1 MASGLKSCD
10 ENLVGC
16 RVKVWWPKDKS
27 FCEGVVSSHGHSG
40 KNLVMT
46 LSHRFGPNGYTVFLL
61 LDLGCAKLSSYFS
74 SFFSLLKVVCTNGVE
89 EILKP
94 RKKDYGEPLPDVLTH
109 EGTEKHGPAHASSRM
124 PPETDNV
131 KDYGEE
137 LVGCSVKVWRS
148 KSKTF
153 SEGVVAS
160 YDLSCKSIWWFTNGV
175 EEMLNL
181 RNHRETAEDIS
192 ADQAQ
197 KARARDSF
205 SMYSDNDMD
214 AHWHA
219 AKKHKGSTFD
229 LLPAGASPVLSKNQ
243 KVPKLEVGIEPID
256 PKLSAVLI
264 DDGLVN
270 INGYKVKRAT
280 ATVLEAIFAKY
291 GDIAA
296 HCLYKSTSVKAS
308 LLEVICN
315 IVQRLQFYDFEAI
328 LSDLE
333 AMENEVSD
341 VEASKIKVSWLQEHL
356 ANVRKVAAFREKSF
370 QLKKT
375 KGKTGLVTKA
385 AAKELK
391 LRQAELLLAQERF
404 KEAEKRVTAI
414 RLVSRKIDD
423 DILESES
430 EEYFWKRRLDDLL

>member
-1 MASGLKSCD
+1 
-10 ENLVGC
+10 
-16 RVKVWWPKDKS
+16 
-27 FCEGVVSSHGHSG
+27 
-40 KNLVMT
+40 
-46 LSHRFGPNGYTVFLL
+46 
-61 LDLGCAKLSSYFS
+61 
-74 SFFSLLKVVCTNGVE
+74 
-89 EILKP
+89 
-94 RKKDYGEPLPDVLTH
+94 
-109 EGTEKHGPAHASSRM
+109 M

-131 KDYGEE
+131 KDYGEK
-137 LVGCSVKVWRS
+137 LVGCRVKVWRS

-160 YDLSCKSIWWFTNGV
+160 YDLSSKKHLVVYTNGV

-192 ADQAQ
+192 LDQAQ
-197 KARARDSF
+197 KARARDSS
-205 SMYSDNDMD
+205 SMYSDSDMD

-219 AKKHKGSTFD
+219 AKKHKGPTFD
-229 LLPAGASPVLSKNQ
+229 LMPAGASPLLSKNQ

-256 PKLSAVLI
+256 PKVSAVLS

-270 INGYKVKRAT
+270 INGYKVKSAT
-280 ATVLEAIFAKY
+280 APVLEAIFAKY

-333 AMENEVSD
+333 AMESEVSD

-356 ANVRKVAAFREKSF
+356 VNVRKVAAFRAKSS

-375 KGKTGLVTKA
+375 KVKTGLITKA

-391 LRQAELLLAQERF
+391 QRQAELLLAQEHF
-404 KEAEKRVTAI
+404 KEAEKRVNAI

>member
-74 SFFSLLKVVCTNGVE
+74 SFFSLLK
-89 EILKP
+89 
-94 RKKDYGEPLPDVLTH
+94 
-109 EGTEKHGPAHASSRM
+109 GTEKHGPAHASSRM

-160 YDLSCKSIWWFTNGV
+160 YDLSCKKHLVVYTNGV

-414 RLVSRKIDD
+414 RLVCRKIDD

>member
-40 KNLVMT
+40 K
-46 LSHRFGPNGYTVFLL
+46 
-61 LDLGCAKLSSYFS
+61 DL
-74 SFFSLLKVVCTNGVE
+74 VVCTDGVE

-94 RKKDYGEPLPDVLTH
+94 RKKDYGEPLPDVLADK
-109 EGTEKHGPAHASSRM
+109 GTEKHGPPHASSRM

-137 LVGCSVKVWRS
+137 LVGCGVKVWRP

-160 YDLSCKSIWWFTNGV
+160 YDLSCKKHLVVYTNGV
-175 EEMLNL
+175 EELLNL
-181 RNHRETAEDIS
+181 RNHRETAEDVS
-192 ADQAQ
+192 LDQGPKA
-197 KARARDSF
+197 KARARDSS

-214 AHWHA
+214 AHWHVP
-219 AKKHKGSTFD
+219 KKHKGSSFD
-229 LLPAGASPVLSKNQ
+229 LMPAGASPILSKNQ

-256 PKLSAVLI
+256 PKSTAVLS

-270 INGYKVKRAT
+270 INGYRVKSMT
-280 ATVLEAIFAKY
+280 APVLEAILAKY

-308 LLEVICN
+308 LLEVVCN
-315 IVQRLQFYDFEAI
+315 IVQRLQCYDFEAI

-333 AMENEVSD
+333 AMENEVAD

-356 ANVRKVAAFREKSF
+356 ANVRKVAVFREKSF

-375 KGKTGLVTKA
+375 KVKTGLVTKA
-385 AAKELK
+385 ATKELK
-391 LRQAELLLAQERF
+391 QRQAELLLAQECF
-404 KEAEKRVTAI
+404 KEAEKQVNAL

-423 DILESES
+423 DILASES

>member
-46 LSHRFGPNGYTVFLL
+46 LSHRFRPNAYT
-61 LDLGCAKLSSYFS
+61 
-74 SFFSLLKVVCTNGVE
+74 VVCTHGVE

-94 RKKDYGEPLPDVLTH
+94 GKKDYGEPLPDVLAH
-109 EGTEKHGPAHASSRM
+109 KGTEKHGPAHASSRM

-160 YDLSCKSIWWFTNGV
+160 YDLSCKKHLVVYTNGV

-197 KARARDSF
+197 KARARDSS

-219 AKKHKGSTFD
+219 AKKHKVPTSLHRTFLCGSTFD

>member
-40 KNLVMT
+40 KNLV
-46 LSHRFGPNGYTVFLL
+46 
-61 LDLGCAKLSSYFS
+61 
-74 SFFSLLKVVCTNGVE
+74 VCTDGVE

-94 RKKDYGEPLPDVLTH
+94 RKKDYGEPLPDVLAH
-109 EGTEKHGPAHASSRM
+109 EGTEKRGPAHASSRM

-137 LVGCSVKVWRS
+137 LVGCRVKVWRS

-153 SEGVVAS
+153 SEGFVAS
-160 YDLSCKSIWWFTNGV
+160 YDLSCKKHLVVYTNGV

-197 KARARDSF
+197 KARARDSS

-229 LLPAGASPVLSKNQ
+229 LMPAGASPVLSKNQ

-256 PKLSAVLI
+256 PKLSAVLS
-264 DDGLVN
+264 DDWL
-270 INGYKVKRAT
+270 IST
-280 ATVLEAIFAKY
+280 AT
-291 GDIAA
+291 
-296 HCLYKSTSVKAS
+296 KSRARLHQYSRPYWQST
-308 LLEVICN
+308 
-315 IVQRLQFYDFEAI
+315 RLQFYDFEAI

-375 KGKTGLVTKA
+375 KVKTGLVTKA

-391 LRQAELLLAQERF
+391 QRQAELLLAHERF
-404 KEAEKRVTAI
+404 KEAEKRVNAI

-430 EEYFWKRRLDDLL
+430 EEYFWKRRLDDFL